1 MTCKRLFFLVASVV
15 VALLAANS
23 PARANQTGQPV
34 TAAATPQA
42 PNASS
47 AGSQAAAQEKKE
59 VRGYH
64 LPPEKFRQAIAYAR
78 AWQRLYFFRVIY
90 GLLILLLILRWRLA
104 PKFRDR
110 AERNSSRFLQV
121 IVFAP
126 LLLITLDLLELPASL
141 YGHWLERKY
150 EQSIQG
156 WSSWFWDW
164 GKGEILG
171 LFFGTFLIWVLCAV
185 IRRSPRRWWFY
196 AWLAA
201 LPVVVALVFIG
212 PVLIDPLFFKFEPL
226 AGRQP
231 QLTEQIEK
239 MVQRAGLEIPPS
251 HMFEMNASAKRKS
264 VNAYVTG
271 IGASKR
277 VVVWD
282 TTIAQMTQPQTLFVF
297 GHEMGHYVLGH
308 VPKGILAFA
317 LALVVFLYLAY
328 RALHWLLARQGT
340 RWGIRGVD
348 DWASLPALLLLLSV
362 FSFFATPVANAF
374 SRYLEHQADTYGLEV
389 IHGIVPNAPE
399 VAAQAFQILGE
410 IDLEEPDPP
419 AFINFWL
426 YNHPPLTERIIFAR
440 TYDPWSQGQAPQ
452 FVK

>member
-1 MTCKRLFFLVASVV
+1 
-15 VALLAANS
+15 
-23 PARANQTGQPV
+23 
-34 TAAATPQA
+34 
-42 PNASS
+42 
-47 AGSQAAAQEKKE
+47 
-59 VRGYH
+59 
-64 LPPEKFRQAIAYAR
+64 
-78 AWQRLYFFRVIY
+78 
-90 GLLILLLILRWRLA
+90 
-104 PKFRDR
+104 
-110 AERNSSRFLQV
+110 
-121 IVFAP
+121 
-126 LLLITLDLLELPASL
+126 
-141 YGHWLERKY
+141 
-150 EQSIQG
+150 
-156 WSSWFWDW
+156 
-164 GKGEILG
+164 
-171 LFFGTFLIWVLCAV
+171 
-185 IRRSPRRWWFY
+185 
-196 AWLAA
+196 
-201 LPVVVALVFIG
+201 
-212 PVLIDPLFFKFEPL
+212 
-226 AGRQP
+226 
-231 QLTEQIEK
+231 
-239 MVQRAGLEIPPS
+239 
-251 HMFEMNASAKRKS
+251 
-264 VNAYVTG
+264 
-271 IGASKR
+271 
-277 VVVWD
+277 
-282 TTIAQMTQPQTLFVF
+282 MTQPQTLFVF

-389 IHGIVPNAPE
+389 IHGIVPDAPE